1 MRNSIR
7 NAAIV
12 ATLVVALVVGTST
25 QIADPAVGVLAA
37 AREAL
42 GGEKKLS
49 AVRTLVVTG
58 RTKQLRGNNL
68 AAIEFEI
75 AIELPDKYV
84 RKDEV
89 PLTESDATTAGF
101 NGNTL
106 ILVPAPANAG
116 PARLAAVKQDAER
129 YMLGFLALPSSTA
142 TMKYVGKAEAPEG
155 KADVVDISYP
165 DKTTLRLIVSA
176 STHLPIMVSWQAPA
190 AAGRRG
196 ADAAAQPG
204 ESRLYFGDY
213 RDVGGQQLPFF
224 LRRAVG
230 ADTVEETTFDKFR
243 INTKIDPKKFA
254 PPAK

>member
-1 MRNSIR
+1 MC

-12 ATLVVALVVGTST
+12 ATLVVAGVVGTST
-25 QIADPAVGVLAA
+25 QIADPAAGVLAA

-42 GGEKKLS
+42 GGEKKLA
-49 AVRTLVVTG
+49 AVKTLVATG

-75 AIELPDKYV
+75 AMELPDKYV

-101 NGNTL
+101 NGSTL
-106 ILVPAPANAG
+106 ILIPAPANAA